1 MTYTKNTR
9 PSAAASSGG
18 AELARQLLDGLR
30 RRVAAELER
39 DSNTEEEA
47 TAIAE
52 KVRANMRLRTDRAA
66 YAIALGYC
74 LAPHFPTMS
83 ALVATKAFVVI
94 RGRDSDDAEAL
105 GDVLADAVVVDAG
118 RVARNPQFRLE
129 SKDRFVIIADAG
141 VRHSSRSVST
151 IAQAA
156 EQCLPI
162 FCTLSV
168 DDPTPD
174 ALAGADLDLCLP
186 PMTPEML
193 ALLFEAVHDEV
204 PADVR
209 GFVSAEKLRTENLV
223 AHVRRGRPA
232 AGCLAGLQQVVN
244 PRSAISSKVR
254 PTVLSDLVGYGQ
266 AKAWGLELAQDLKLW
281 RDGKLDWDEVDHRAV
296 ILTGPPGT
304 GKTSFAKVLAATLD
318 VPLIASNV
326 AEWSGHKHLSG
337 TLNRMKDVFSE
348 AMTKAPCV
356 LLIDELD
363 GISSRTRIGGEHV
376 EYWTQIVNQMLVLVT
391 EAMNTPGVV
400 IVGAT
405 NHVERIDPA
414 LVRSGR
420 LDRIIHIEPPNAEG
434 IAAIL
439 AHYAGVGIVGR
450 EFVALANR
458 LIGQT
463 GADIER
469 LVRAA
474 KAAARRAG
482 RVFSLAD
489 IEGQI
494 PDPYN
499 SLPARTRRR
508 IAIYRNA
515 QRIVAQVLGLAEMVP
530 HAQDLGRLVAKGLS
544 EERFHTEQTCND
556 ILAVIMAGRA
566 GEEIVFG
573 DISTFGSGTPGS
585 DLAIA
590 TAIASD
596 IEHKTGFGE
605 YGLIYLDATDL
616 AAASSIHT
624 AASIRR
630 RLDAAL
636 ARASAVLLENAD
648 ELERIDGRA
657 LAGLKAAP
665 NIRLLN

>member
-1 MTYTKNTR
+1 MTHMKNAR
-9 PSAAASSGG
+9 PFAAASSGG

-39 DSNTEEEA
+39 DSNTEEHA
-47 TAIAE
+47 AAIAE

-74 LAPHFPTMS
+74 LAPHFPTMK

-94 RGRDSDDAEAL
+94 RGRDGDDADAL
-105 GDVLADAVVVDAG
+105 GDALADAVVMDAG

-156 EQCLPI
+156 GRCLPI
-162 FCTLSV
+162 FCTLLA
-168 DDPTPD
+168 DEPKPD
-174 ALAGADLDLCLP
+174 VIAGADLDLCLP

-204 PADVR
+204 PADVL

-232 AGCLAGLQQVVN
+232 AECLAGLQQVVN

-254 PTVLSDLVGYGQ
+254 PTVLSDLAGYGQ

-281 RDGKLDWDEVDHRAV
+281 REGKLDWDEVDHRAV
-296 ILTGPPGT
+296 ILAGPPGT
-304 GKTSFAKVLAATLD
+304 GKTSFATVLAATLE

-337 TLNRMKDVFSE
+337 TLNRMKDVFNE

-420 LDRIIHIEPPNAEG
+420 LDRTIHIEPPDADG
-434 IAAIL
+434 ISAIL
-439 AHYAGVGIVGR
+439 AHYAGADIAGR
-450 EFVALANR
+450 ELAALANR

-463 GADIER
+463 GADIEK

-489 IEGQI
+489 VDGQI

-499 SLPARTRRR
+499 SLPSRTRRR

-515 QRIVAQVLGLAEMVP
+515 QRIVAQVLGLAEMMP
-530 HAQDLGRLVAKGLS
+530 NAQDLGRLVAKGLS
-544 EERFHTEQTCND
+544 KERFHTEQTCND

-573 DISTFGSGTPGS
+573 DVSTFGSSTASS

-596 IEHKTGFGE
+596 LERKTGFGE
-605 YGLIYLDATDL
+605 CGLIYLDATDL

-657 LAGLKAAP
+657 LSGLKGAP